1 MLYGMKLKKV
11 NFPQKYKFFYKKE
24 GFRKI
29 YKNIVSN
36 VSYNYNYD
44 YNYME
49 LSFKEV
55 LL

>member
-1 MLYGMKLKKV
+1 MKLKKAD
-11 NFPQKYKFFYKKE
+11 FQQKYKFFYKKE

-36 VSYNYNYD
+36 VSYNYNY
-44 YNYME
+44 ME